1 MLPGRGLYVWTAGVG
16 GACSERVSSDV
27 RVPSECGMCV
37 CVCVCVCARARVCM
51 LYVYLCVCGWDV
63 E

>member
-1 MLPGRGLYVWTAGVG
+1 MLPGRGLYTRVAGVG

-27 RVPSECGMCV
+27 RIPSECGMCV
-37 CVCVCVCARARVCM
+37 CVCVCVRARVCM

>member
-1 MLPGRGLYVWTAGVG
+1 MLPVRGLYMRVAGVG

-27 RVPSECGMCV
+27 RIPSECGMCV
-37 CVCVCVCARARVCM
+37 CVRARVCM

>member
-1 MLPGRGLYVWTAGVG
+1 MLPGRGLYMRVAGVG

-27 RVPSECGMCV
+27 RIPSECGMCV
-37 CVCVCVCARARVCM
+37 CVCVRARVCM